1 MNGLSNAFSGLLEF
15 VLGWLPSGLYKPVV
29 AVFAAAFLIILVKI
43 VLAIVEVLT
52 KVLDLFI
59 FG

>member
-1 MNGLSNAFSGLLEF
+1 MVGANIAFGDFLSLILT
-15 VLGWLPSGLYKPVV
+15 WLPSGLAIPVIG
-29 AVFAAAFLIILVKI
+29 VFAAAFLIVLIKI
-43 VLAIVEVLT
+43 VLAIVEILT